1 MGYSS
6 LYVIITYILAHSPTA
21 AVVTYEKSSHISYFM
36 QLRKHK
42 SLAFDTFHCIRN
54 RDLHTLNFAQRI
66 GNYKNWIF
74 FTNLL
79 LFKRCCI
86 SNVSNYSMQNIL
98 WLGWLVSHVLTK
110 KGFFLFLI
118 IAAMQLF
125 PMMQFETYMS
135 VSISQSLWNVI

>member
-1 MGYSS
+1 MKE
-6 LYVIITYILAHSPTA
+6 LLIVFWITRLDANTRITRGGISK
-21 AVVTYEKSSHISYFM
+21 KSSHFSYFM

-42 SLAFDTFHCIRN
+42 VWRLTHCTVSEIGIYIHWI
-54 RDLHTLNFAQRI
+54 LHNESATI
-66 GNYKNWIF
+66 SIEI

-79 LFKRCCI
+79 LSKRCCI

-118 IAAMQLF
+118 IAAMQLS
-125 PMMQFETYMS
+125 PIMQLETYMS
-135 VSISQSLWNVI
+135 V